1 MQEGPQGNFQADKTD
16 ALKAGITIDDFD
28 FDNEIDDLN
37 NLSFKPINEG
47 LGFHHEKKEAP
58 KKTAPR
64 PQLKPLAAK
73 NQPMPGEES
82 GPSRQADLKAFYN
95 DPRHKEEILPTRPIQ
110 TPVALREEKAKKE
123 IEKEVVW
130 EKAPA
135 FLTIGAW
142 IIDVMM
148 IVMSLGLTLSL
159 LTLASGLEIKELA
172 TMFADL
178 EIFIY
183 VATLFFIYYM
193 LYFSILDM
201 SATFGKSLMG
211 IKLVTTNNKPV
222 RVKHTFVRAFV
233 TLTSF
238 IAIGLPLLMNFQGKL
253 SDTFVVKK

>member
-1 MQEGPQGNFQADKTD
+1 MQERPQGNLQADKSN
-16 ALKAGITIDDFD
+16 ALKGGITIDDFD

-58 KKTAPR
+58 KKKAPR
-64 PQLKPLAAK
+64 NQLQPLAAR
-73 NQPMPGEES
+73 NQPKPGEET
-82 GPSRQADLKAFYN
+82 GLGRQADLKAFYE
-95 DPRHKEEILPTRPIQ
+95 DPRHKEEILPTKPIQ
-110 TPVALREEKAKKE
+110 TPLALREEAPKKE

-135 FLTIGAW
+135 FLTITAW
-142 IIDVMM
+142 IIDMLMV
-148 IVMSLGLTLSL
+148 VMSLGLTLSL
-159 LTLASGLEIKELA
+159 LTLASGLELKELA
-172 TMFADL
+172 SMFADL
-178 EIFIY
+178 ELFIY

-193 LYFSILDM
+193 IYFSILDM

-211 IKLVTTNNKPV
+211 IKLITTNNKPV
-222 RVKHTFVRAFV
+222 RVKHTFIRAFV

-253 SDTFVVKK
+253 SDTLVVKK